1 MLIGALLPSLA
12 LSLAAQGPPPEDPG
26 SFPVGWEIVYFPHP
40 TSPGTNYRG
49 RIYYPAVT
57 AGRST
62 QADAS
67 SGPYPVVG
75 FMHGNPG
82 RARDHDEICTHVAS
96 HGFLVASIDSSN
108 APSAMECQT
117 FLHWAEAQSADPA
130 HWLNN
135 MARSGDW
142 AVFGHSA
149 GGMTLAPLTDL
160 EPRIRTIIGVA
171 PGGTGGGGAS
181 QIADFDGTSVW
192 LGGAVDPLFPYARG
206 WYDLCISSERNLYVE
221 IPDTGHYGCVDLDEG
236 PDQDPMSRV
245 EQHRIHRRLIVSILH
260 AEMLSED
267 SGYEWIVGSFVNANE
282 VWMQEHSFARPVL
295 WGGLALNST
304 RMEMGLLS
312 QEAAE
317 YVCVGSRS
325 LGNSSTPFGN
335 SGLDLSQGREI
346 QAGVF
351 HSSGEANWPQFFS
364 SSLSGVT
371 VYAQAA
377 CYFWGQAPTGALT
390 NVLTVQIP

>member
-1 MLIGALLPSLA
+1 MAKP
-12 LSLAAQGPPPEDPG
+12 AAQ
-26 SFPVGWEIVYFPHP
+26 
-40 TSPGTNYRG
+40 
-49 RIYYPAVT
+49 
-57 AGRST
+57 
-62 QADAS
+62 
-67 SGPYPVVG
+67 
-75 FMHGNPG
+75 
-82 RARDHDEICTHVAS
+82 
-96 HGFLVASIDSSN
+96 
-108 APSAMECQT
+108 
-117 FLHWAEAQSADPA
+117 PA
-130 HWLNN
+130 HHRHRQVDQRGGDAAPVHQL
-135 MARSGDW
+135 ARKDKQRHRQQEGN
-142 AVFGHSA
+142 
-149 GGMTLAPLTDL
+149 L
-160 EPRIRTIIGVA
+160 ERP
-171 PGGTGGGGAS
+171 
-181 QIADFDGTSVW
+181 QLQKF
-192 LGGAVDPLFPYARG
+192 
-206 WYDLCISSERNLYVE
+206 
-221 IPDTGHYGCVDLDEG
+221 
-236 PDQDPMSRV
+236 SRV
-245 EQHRIHRRLIVSILH
+245 EQHRIHRRLIISVLR

-282 VWMQEHSFARPVL
+282 VWMQEHSFAHPVL